1 MRRSLPIRV
10 FSIITI
16 LTLTAFTHSI
26 DIPTAS
32 SASGPAWHV
41 LDQITP
47 TIGSVE
53 WVEKANF
60 TKPPSWIA
68 DGRWYEA
75 HKRQAL
81 VKPNDIFASFS
92 EAMNWTAVNNAFKSP
107 YSSFE
112 DFKDSITSDP
122 AWWLK
127 YSWNIDV
134 KAYGVPLN
142 KTVVRTVYNE
152 TSSRAEVYM
161 WFHITNIPEYILG
174 EKQLET
180 LLTGFDLTSISIGS
194 LEAFQWYHDSTTNMR
209 SYYVYFKTAAN
220 IITQTKDGYSLT
232 LDVSPLYH
240 NESYNVEQEIRILMP
255 SETDVITASPTSMAA
270 LSGNIATFTIHR
282 GDLYPASY
290 SVTSGPRVKSIGE
303 RFADSVNRWLTEPGY
318 WVTLGTVLALLY
330 SAYLGL
336 NLRRRRRTY
345 YRLYRS
351 MVSIFDR
358 SSKDPHQLHEEIDTL
373 SSSII
378 NYFIEDKITDEQ
390 FEKLMTQRDHL
401 MEKMGE
407 SPPNNKLA

>member
-1 MRRSLPIRV
+1 MRRSLQIRV
-10 FSIITI
+10 FSILTI
-16 LTLTAFTHSI
+16 LTLSAVIHGI

-53 WVEKANF
+53 WVEKANY
-60 TKPPSWIA
+60 TKPVSWIA

-75 HKRQAL
+75 HRRQVL

-92 EAMNWTAVNNAFKSP
+92 EAMNWTAVNNSFHSP
-107 YSSFE
+107 YSSFD

-122 AWWLK
+122 AWWLE
-127 YSWNIDV
+127 YSWSIDV

-152 TSSRAEVYM
+152 TSSRAEIYM
-161 WFHITNIPEYILG
+161 WCHITNIPEYILG

-194 LEAFQWYHDSTTNMR
+194 LEAFQWYQDSTASLR
-209 SYYVYFKTAAN
+209 SYYVYFKTSAN
-220 IITQTKDGYSLT
+220 IITQNKDGYSLT

-255 SETDVITASPTSMAA
+255 PETDVTTASPSSKAA
-270 LSGNIATFTIHR
+270 WSGNIATFTIHR

-290 SVTSGPRVKSIGE
+290 SVTSGPRVKNLGE
-303 RFADSVNRWLTEPGY
+303 RFTESVNRWLTEPAY
-318 WVTLGTVLALLY
+318 WVALGSASAILY
-330 SAYLGL
+330 SAYLGN
-336 NLRRRRRTY
+336 NLRRRRKTY

-358 SSKDPHQLHEEIDTL
+358 SSSDPQQLHQEINTL
-373 SSSII
+373 SSSIHK
-378 NYFIEDKITDEQ
+378 YFIEDKITDEQ
-390 FEKLMTQRDHL
+390 FEKLMAQRDHL
-401 MEKMGE
+401 IERTGKN
-407 SPPNNKLA
+407 PPINP

>member
-1 MRRSLPIRV
+1 MRRSPAIRV
-10 FSIITI
+10 LSILTI
-16 LTLTAFTHSI
+16 LTVSAVIHGI
-26 DIPTAS
+26 DTPTAS

-47 TIGSVE
+47 TIGRVE
-53 WVEKANF
+53 WVEKANY

-75 HKRQAL
+75 HRRQVL

-92 EAMNWTAVNNAFKSP
+92 EAMNWTAVNNAFNSP

-122 AWWLK
+122 AWWLE
-127 YSWNIDV
+127 YSWSIDV
-134 KAYGVPLN
+134 KGYGVPIN

-152 TSSRAEVYM
+152 TSSRAEVYI
-161 WFHITNIPEYILG
+161 WCHITNIPEYILG
-174 EKQLET
+174 EKQLEI
-180 LLTGFDLTSISIGS
+180 LLTGFDLTAVSIGS
-194 LEAFQWYHDSTTNMR
+194 LEAFQWYYDATASAR
-209 SYYVYFKTAAN
+209 SYYVYFKTSAN

-232 LDVSPLYH
+232 LDVSPLYQ

-255 SETDVITASPTSMAA
+255 SDTDVITASPSGKAA
-270 LSGNIATFTIHR
+270 WSGNIATFTIHR

-303 RFADSVNRWLTEPGY
+303 RFSDGVNRWLTEPAY
-318 WVTLGTVLALLY
+318 WVTFGTVSAILY
-330 SAYLGL
+330 SAYLGN
-336 NLRRRRRTY
+336 NLRRRRKTY

-358 SSKDPHQLHEEIDTL
+358 YSSDPHQLHQAIDTL
-373 SSSII
+373 SSSILR
-378 NYFIEDKITDEQ
+378 YFIEDKITDEQ
-390 FEKLMTQRDHL
+390 FEKLMAQRDHL
-401 MEKMGE
+401 MGQIVKT
-407 SPPNNKLA
+407 SPTNP